1 MALLIPPDQFN
12 RELTDRVHPPYWV
25 NPVPSGRYDL
35 VVIGAGTAGL
45 VTAAGAAGLGA
56 KVALVERHL
65 MGGDCLNFGC
75 VPSKAIIRSSRVAAA
90 VRGAGEFG
98 ISVVGRTSSSVPPGP
113 GVPSDDGGDHAV
125 SVDFPQVMERM
136 RRLRAGISVHDSAER
151 FRSLGVDVFFGPARF
166 VDSGAAID
174 VAGLKLQFKK
184 AAICTGARAALPPIP
199 GLTESGVLTNETL
212 FNLTDLPQRLA
223 VIGGGPIGCEMAQC
237 FARLG
242 SRVTIYQQSDRLL
255 SNDDPEAAAIL
266 KTAFQ
271 RDGIVILANTRVES
285 VQRTGKE
292 TTIVSRSTVGWDK
305 VALDRRPTTRDVG
318 PIGGPAPQAAGPT
331 GQGEHR
337 SFDAVLVATG
347 RAPNIEGLDLEAA
360 GVAYDQHGVTVD
372 DRLRTTNRRIYAAGD
387 ICSKFKFTHAADFM
401 ARIVIQN
408 ALFWGRAKASRLII
422 PWCTY
427 TAPEVAHVG
436 LLPSDAEEQGI
447 AIDTF
452 TQPLDTVDRAILD
465 GETEGFVKV
474 HVRQGTDHI
483 VGATIV
489 AAHAGEMISEVTL
502 AMRNGIG
509 LKGFAATIH
518 PYPTQADA
526 LRKIGDQYN
535 KTRLKPWTRKLLK
548 WLISRGR

>member
-1 MALLIPPDQFN
+1 MEGDF
-12 RELTDRVHPPYWV
+12 DGGHG
-25 NPVPSGRYDL
+25 SD
-35 VVIGAGTAGL
+35 
-45 VTAAGAAGLGA
+45 
-56 KVALVERHL
+56 VEWT
-65 MGGDCLNFGC
+65 
-75 VPSKAIIRSSRVAAA
+75 PT
-90 VRGAGEFG
+90 
-98 ISVVGRTSSSVPPGP
+98 SVLPGP
-113 GVPSDDGGDHAV
+113 RGPSYGANGYEVA
-125 SVDFPQVMERM
+125 VDFAEVMQRM
-136 RRLRAGISVHDSAER
+136 RRLRAGISVHDSADR

-166 VDSGAAID
+166 VDGGAAID
-174 VAGLKLQFKK
+174 IAGQQLRFKK
-184 AAICTGARAALPPIP
+184 AAICTGASAALPAIP
-199 GLTESGVLTNETL
+199 GLSESGVLTNETL
-212 FNLTDLPQRLA
+212 FNLTELPQRLA

-285 VQRTGKE
+285 VQRTGIE
-292 TTIVSRSTVGWDK
+292 TTIVSRSTVRWDK
-305 VALDRRPTTRDVG
+305 VALDRRPTTRDTAQT
-318 PIGGPAPQAAGPT
+318 GGPAPHAAGPT
-331 GQGEHR
+331 RQEEYR

-347 RAPNIEGLDLEAA
+347 RAPNVEGLDLEAA
-360 GVAYDQHGVTVD
+360 GITYDKHGVTVD

-387 ICSKFKFTHAADFM
+387 ICSRFKFTHAADFM

-427 TAPEVAHVG
+427 TSPEVAHVG
-436 LLPSDAEEQGI
+436 LLPSDAERQEI

-452 TQPLDTVDRAILD
+452 TQPLDTIDRAILD
-465 GETEGFVKV
+465 SETEGFVKV
-474 HVRQGTDHI
+474 HVRRGTDRI

-489 AAHAGEMISEVTL
+489 GAHAGEMISEVTL

-509 LKGFAATIH
+509 LKGLAATIH

-526 LRKIGDQYN
+526 LRKIGGQYN
-535 KTRLKPWTRKLLK
+535 KTRLTPWTKTLLR
-548 WLISRGR
+548 WLISLGR

>member
-1 MALLIPPDQFN
+1 MPDLTSYDSFN
-12 RELTDRVHPPYWV
+12 CELADRVHPADWV
-25 NPVPSGRYDL
+25 NPVPSGKYDL

-75 VPSKAIIRSSRVAAA
+75 VPSKAIIRSSRVAAT

-98 ISVVGRTSSSVPPGP
+98 VSIVERTPPSVPPRPRGP
-113 GVPSDDGGDHAV
+113 GYATVEV
-125 SVDFPQVMERM
+125 SVDFPHVMERM

-151 FRSLGVDVFFGPARF
+151 FRSLGVDVFFGQARF
-166 VDSGAAID
+166 VDGGQAVQ
-174 VAGLKLQFKK
+174 VAGQQLRFKK
-184 AAICTGARAALPPIP
+184 AALCTGARAALPAIP
-199 GLTESGVLTNETL
+199 GLAESSVLTNETI
-212 FNLTDLPQRLA
+212 FSLTALPQRLA

-255 SNDDPEAAAIL
+255 TNDDPDAAAIL

-271 RDGIVILANTRVES
+271 RDGIEILTDTRVES
-285 VQRTGKE
+285 VQRASTE
-292 TTIVSRSTVGWDK
+292 TTICSRSTAGWDK
-305 VALDRRPTTRDVG
+305 VALDRRPTMLHAA
-318 PIGGPAPQAAGPT
+318 PSGGPTPQAAGPT
-331 GQGEHR
+331 RQAEHR

-347 RAPNIEGLDLEAA
+347 RAPNTEGLDLETA

-372 DRLRTTNRRIYAAGD
+372 DRLRTTNPRVFAAGD
-387 ICSKFKFTHAADFM
+387 ICSRFKFTHAADFM

-427 TAPEVAHVG
+427 TSPEVAHVG
-436 LLPSDAEEQGI
+436 MLPSDAERESI

-452 TQPLDTVDRAILD
+452 TQQFDTVDRAILD
-465 GETEGFVKV
+465 NETEGFVKV
-474 HVRQGTDHI
+474 HVRRGTDRI

-489 AAHAGEMISEVTL
+489 GTHAGELISEVTL

-509 LKGFAATIH
+509 LKGFTATIH

-535 KTRLKPWTRKLLK
+535 KTRLTPWTKWLLK
-548 WLISRGR
+548 WLILLGR

>member
-1 MALLIPPDQFN
+1 MSLSPDDLFN
-12 RELTDRVHPPYWV
+12 RELTDRVHPANWV

-56 KVALVERHL
+56 KVALIERHL

-75 VPSKAIIRSSRVAAA
+75 VPSKAILRASRVAAA
-90 VRGAGEFG
+90 IQGAGEFG
-98 ISVVGRTSSSVPPGP
+98 LDVPD
-113 GVPSDDGGDHAV
+113 GVTC
-125 SVDFPQVMERM
+125 DFAQVMERM

-151 FRSLGVDVFFGPARF
+151 FRSLGIDVFFGQARF
-166 VDSGAAID
+166 VDGGEAIQ
-174 VAGLKLQFKK
+174 VADQQLRFKK

-199 GLTESGVLTNETL
+199 GLAESDVLTNETL
-212 FNLTDLPQRLA
+212 FNLTELPQRLA

-255 SNDDPEAAAIL
+255 THDDPDAAAIL

-271 RDGIVILANTRVES
+271 RDGIEILTNSQIQSLSRAGS
-285 VQRTGKE
+285 E
-292 TTIVSRSTVGWDK
+292 TTINVRISDYFR
-305 VALDRRPTTRDVG
+305 LD
-318 PIGGPAPQAAGPT
+318 
-331 GQGEHR
+331 
-337 SFDAVLVATG
+337 SFDAVLIATG
-347 RAPNIEGLDLEAA
+347 RTPNVEGLDLEAA
-360 GVAYDQHGVTVD
+360 GIAYDKQGVTVD
-372 DRLRTTNRRIYAAGD
+372 DRLRTTHPRVFAAGD
-387 ICSKFKFTHAADFM
+387 ICSKYKFTHAADFL

-408 ALFWGRAKASRLII
+408 ALFWGRAKASQLII

-427 TAPEVAHVG
+427 TSPEVAHVG
-436 LLPSDAEEQGI
+436 LLASDAEQLGI

-452 TQPLDTVDRAILD
+452 TQPLNAVDRAILD
-465 GETEGFVKV
+465 SETEGFVKV
-474 HVRQGTDHI
+474 HVRQGTDRI

-489 AAHAGEMISEVTL
+489 GSHAGEMISEVTL

-535 KTRLKPWTRKLLK
+535 KTRLTPWTKRLLK
-548 WLISRGR
+548 WLISVGR

>member
-1 MALLIPPDQFN
+1 MTYSPPTDPFN
-12 RELTDRVHPPYWV
+12 RELTDRVHPSDWV
-25 NPVPSGRYDL
+25 NPVPSGAYDL

-65 MGGDCLNFGC
+65 MGGDCLNYGC
-75 VPSKAIIRSSRVAAA
+75 VPSKAIIRASRVAAT

-98 ISVVGRTSSSVPPGP
+98 ITLVGRTSSSVPPTPDGP
-113 GVPSDDGGDHAV
+113 GDQPI
-125 SVDFPQVMERM
+125 VDFAHVMERM
-136 RRLRAGISVHDSAER
+136 RRLRAEISVHDSADR
-151 FRSLGVDVFFGPARF
+151 FRSLGVDVFFGQARF
-166 VDSGAAID
+166 VEGGAAIEVGD
-174 VAGLKLQFKK
+174 QKLRFKK
-184 AAICTGARAALPPIP
+184 AAICTGARAAVPPIP
-199 GLTESGVLTNETL
+199 GLDEAGALTNETL
-212 FNLTDLPQRLA
+212 FNLTELPRRLA

-255 SNDDPEAAAIL
+255 TNDDPEAAAIL

-271 RDGIVILANTRVES
+271 RDGIEILANTSVES
-285 VQRTGKE
+285 VQRTGTE
-292 TTIVSRSTVGWDK
+292 TTIVSRSAVGWDK
-305 VALDRRPTTRDVG
+305 VALDRRPTTHDAAQT
-318 PIGGPAPQAAGPT
+318 GGPAPKAAGPT
-331 GQGEHR
+331 LQEEHR

-347 RAPNIEGLDLEAA
+347 RAPNVEGLDLEAA
-360 GVAYDQHGVTVD
+360 GVAYDKNGVTVD
-372 DRLRTTNRRIYAAGD
+372 DRLRTTHPRIFAAGD
-387 ICSKFKFTHAADFM
+387 ICSRFKFTHAADFM

-427 TAPEVAHVG
+427 TSPEIAHVG
-436 LLPSDAEEQGI
+436 LLPSDAEREGI

-452 TQPLDTVDRAILD
+452 TQPLETVDRAILD
-465 GETEGFVKV
+465 SETEGFVKV
-474 HVRQGTDHI
+474 HVRQGTDRI

-489 AAHAGEMISEVTL
+489 GAHAGEMISEVTL

-509 LKGFAATIH
+509 LKGLAATIH

-535 KTRLKPWTRKLLK
+535 KTRLTPWTKKLLK
-548 WLISRGR
+548 WLISLGR